1 MCAGLLAERLGR
13 EGHRF
18 FARRHGT
25 AHGYRLVFDK
35 RSSIEAFVGYA
46 NIRQETGSCVEG
58 TLNELDDAAL
68 ALLDRIELVPSQ
80 YRRELIEVHDAAT
93 GEHVSA
99 FAYLAQPDVI
109 DETVRPRRDYIERL
123 LRAADVLPPTYIRA
137 LVAVECCP

>member
-1 MCAGLLAERLGR
+1 MCSASLAERLGR
-13 EGHRF
+13 EGHTF

-25 AHGYRLVFDK
+25 ARGYRLVFDK
-35 RSSIEAFVGYA
+35 RSSIEEYVGYA
-46 NIRQETGSCVEG
+46 NIRPNLGSCVEG

-80 YRRELIEVHDAAT
+80 YRRELIKVHDSAT

-109 DETVRPRRDYIERL
+109 DDTVRPTRDYVERL
-123 LRAADVLPPTYIRA
+123 LRAADVLPPAYIRA
-137 LVAVECCP
+137 LAAVNCRP